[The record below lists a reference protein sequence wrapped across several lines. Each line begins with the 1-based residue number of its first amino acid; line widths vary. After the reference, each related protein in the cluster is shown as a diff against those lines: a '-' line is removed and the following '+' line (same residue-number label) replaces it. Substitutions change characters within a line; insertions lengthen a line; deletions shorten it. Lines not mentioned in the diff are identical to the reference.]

1 MRRAQWTAAAIAV
14 VCIAIAGLVILSQRG
29 WEPQAQPSSPDTIL
43 LPEPQR
49 SGAMSL
55 EQALAERRSVR
66 DYKDEPLT
74 LAEVGQLLWAAQGV
88 TDPAGFRTAPSA
100 GALYPLEIFVVVGNV
115 DSLPPGAYRYDPGR
129 HALIRTAEGDR
140 RNALAGAALGQSS
153 IRDGAVV
160 VVFAAVYERITEKY
174 GERGIRY
181 VHMEAGHASQNVYLQ
196 AVSLGLGTVT
206 IGAFYDDRVKDVV
219 GFKDDEVP
227 LYLMPVGKR

>member
-1 MRRAQWTAAAIAV
+1 
-14 VCIAIAGLVILSQRG
+14 
-29 WEPQAQPSSPDTIL
+29 
-43 LPEPQR
+43 
-49 SGAMSL
+49 
-55 EQALAERRSVR
+55 
-66 DYKDEPLT
+66 
-74 LAEVGQLLWAAQGV
+74 
-88 TDPAGFRTAPSA
+88 
-100 GALYPLEIFVVVGNV
+100 
-115 DSLPPGAYRYDPGR
+115 
-129 HALIRTAEGDR
+129 
-140 RNALAGAALGQSS
+140 
-153 IRDGAVV
+153 VV